1 MIYIKPLSKNKC
13 GQAWHNSHKREQIEN
28 AACFFGRLDFHFNR
42 ILPRPAPN
50 ASGHPLALNFQAL
63 HPVDKNWM
71 ATTMVKCPFTEF
83 NVQYR
88 MDGNED
94 VPENEYEAVTCQ
106 ACARLHLVNRKT
118 GKLLGQEEE

>member
-1 MIYIKPLSKNKC
+1 
-13 GQAWHNSHKREQIEN
+13 
-28 AACFFGRLDFHFNR
+28 
-42 ILPRPAPN
+42 
-50 ASGHPLALNFQAL
+50 
-63 HPVDKNWM
+63 M
-71 ATTMVKCPFTEF
+71 ATTMFKCPFTEF